1 MKKIFYNSGIAK
13 TLLCLSDCHT
23 IMLFGFVFSKLKE
36 EEMTQSTKNH
46 ESVHVRQWA
55 EMTISSGL
63 LLFMLVVI
71 FGISSWWL
79 VLSGL
84 TFYLWYIIEYFFKS
98 IHYSIMID
106 PWTCD
111 LETPYESISFEREAR
126 KANKDS
132 NYLEN
137 SNYFDC
143 STKVCLCQ

>member
-1 MKKIFYNSGIAK
+1 MNKIFYNSDIAK

-71 FGISSWWL
+71 FGISPWWL

-84 TFYLWYIIEYFFKS
+84 TFYIWYIIEYFFKS

-111 LETPYESISFEREAR
+111 LETPYEALGFEREAR
-126 KANKDS
+126 RVMKDK
-132 NYLEN
+132 YYVEN
-137 SNYFDC
+137 SRYFGWLEC
-143 STKVCLCQ
+143 IFK

>member
-1 MKKIFYNSGIAK
+1 MKRVFYDSLVAK
-13 TLLCLSDCHT
+13 VLLYFSTCHT
-23 IMLFGFVFSKLKE
+23 IMLFGFVFSKLNE
-36 EEMTQSTKNH
+36 SEVSQSIINH
-46 ESVHVRQWA
+46 ECVHIRQWS

-71 FGISSWWL
+71 FGISPWWL

-84 TFYLWYIIEYFFKS
+84 TFYIWYIIEYFFKS

-126 KANKDS
+126 RVMKDK
-132 NYLEN
+132 YYVEN
-137 SNYFDC
+137 SRCFGWLEC
-143 STKVCLCQ
+143 IFK

>member
-1 MKKIFYNSGIAK
+1 MTKVFYNSIVAK
-13 TLLCLSDCHT
+13 VLLCFSSCHT

-46 ESVHVRQWA
+46 ESVHVRQWS

-71 FGISSWWL
+71 FGISPWWL

-84 TFYLWYIIEYFFKS
+84 TFYIWYIIEYFFKS

-126 KANKDS
+126 RVMKDK
-132 NYLEN
+132 YYVEN
-137 SNYFDC
+137 SRYFGWLEC
-143 STKVCLCQ
+143 IFK